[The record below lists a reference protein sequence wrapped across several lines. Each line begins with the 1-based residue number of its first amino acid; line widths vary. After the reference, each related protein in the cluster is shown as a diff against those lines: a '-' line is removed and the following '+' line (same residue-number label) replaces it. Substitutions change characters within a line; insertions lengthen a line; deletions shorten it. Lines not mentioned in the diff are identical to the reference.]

1 MYDAELWNMNG
12 PAVLTYA
19 VNMYC
24 DNPSKEP
31 PEGDYFVALKC
42 KNLEVKNNYSF
53 IFIKHFIF
61 LLVGRDFGPGS
72 ASRAVFPVSL
82 SSQVGFTI
90 NDNTL

>member
-31 PEGDYFVALKC
+31 PAGDYFVALKC
-42 KNLEVKNNYSF
+42 KNLEVNKIAIN
-53 IFIKHFIF
+53 KTK
-61 LLVGRDFGPGS
+61 RP
-72 ASRAVFPVSL
+72 SL
-82 SSQVGFTI
+82 NRRCI
-90 NDNTL
+90 